1 MGVSRDKNDHPLCWV
16 VREALD
22 QLIDLLFM
30 GTLPRNITQVEH
42 NLFQDHVIGNNE
54 GFHVL
59 IQQAG
64 WRAAGLKRL
73 QDKMEYEKAI
83 GADLGPGCH
92 LELTLDGK
100 GQIDGRLQVTRPE
113 WSHGHNLSG

>member
-1 MGVSRDKNDHPLCWV
+1 MSRDKNDHPLCWA

-30 GTLPRNITQVEH
+30 GTLLRNVTQVEH
-42 NLFQDHVIGNNE
+42 DLFQDHVIGNNE

-59 IQQAG
+59 IQQVG
-64 WRAAGLKRL
+64 WRATGLKRL

-83 GADLGPGCH
+83 RADLGVGCH
-92 LELTLDGK
+92 LELTPDGK
-100 GQIDGRLQVTRPE
+100 GKIDGRLQVTRSK
-113 WSHGHNLSG
+113 WSRGHNLSG